1 VLLQPTIRP
10 TPISNEF
17 IITKDP
23 TLLPTSSSSISN
35 TPTQT
40 LASSLSIVTVQA
52 AHDAFIDAASPDE
65 KYGTSE
71 ELRVDDSPRLW
82 SFISF
87 DLPSVSNI
95 TRFQRQKTQ
104 FLQAKLRLYSLDQ
117 GGDAM
122 IFSLPSAQQWTETSL
137 TWNNKDQ
144 VDRSGEFQ
152 VGSLGW
158 AEPFSWNEI
167 DVTAAFANG
176 IGIDSLLSFVI
187 VSDSTNGVTFASRE
201 RDSGSFSPELV
212 LTFVDGTGISTN
224 LPPSNPSP
232 VRASFCLCL

>member
-1 VLLQPTIRP
+1 
-10 TPISNEF
+10 
-17 IITKDP
+17 
-23 TLLPTSSSSISN
+23 
-35 TPTQT
+35 
-40 LASSLSIVTVQA
+40 VQA

-152 VGSLGW
+152 VGWLGW

>member
-1 VLLQPTIRP
+1 M
-10 TPISNEF
+10 
-17 IITKDP
+17 
-23 TLLPTSSSSISN
+23 
-35 TPTQT
+35 
-40 LASSLSIVTVQA
+40 QA
-52 AHDAFIDAASPDE
+52 AQDAFIDATSPDE
-65 KYGTSE
+65 NYGTSE
-71 ELRVDDSPRLW
+71 MLRVDDSPRLM

-87 DLPSVSNI
+87 GGPTDSNI

-104 FLQAKLRLYSLDQ
+104 VLQAKLRLYSLDQ

-122 IFSLPSAQQWTETSL
+122 VFSLPSARQWTETSV

-167 DVTAAFANG
+167 DVTAAFAND
-176 IGIDSLLSFVI
+176 IGTDSLMSFII

-212 LTFVDGTGISTN
+212 LTFVGGISTN
-224 LPPSNPSP
+224 LPPSNPSL
-232 VRASFCLCL
+232 VRACLCLCL